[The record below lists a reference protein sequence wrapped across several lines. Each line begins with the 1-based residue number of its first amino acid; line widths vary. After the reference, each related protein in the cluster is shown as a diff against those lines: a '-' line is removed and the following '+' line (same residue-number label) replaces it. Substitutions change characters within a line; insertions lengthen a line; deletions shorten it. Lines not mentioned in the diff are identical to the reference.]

1 MDSQAPGVLVSEMA
15 RIWLCPELRPG
26 EEDAIQ
32 PAAAGAERGCYAYA
46 CPLYV
51 TPARCGTLSTTGH
64 STNHV
69 CDLELPARAA
79 PEFWAR
85 RGTAL
90 LLQTD

>member
-1 MDSQAPGVLVSEMA
+1 MSEMA
-15 RIWLCPELRPG
+15 RLWLEPEEPAEPRPA
-26 EEDAIQ
+26 D
-32 PAAAGAERGCYAYA
+32 AAAARRHYA

-51 TPARCGTLSTTGH
+51 TPTRSGTLSTTGH

-69 CDLELPARAA
+69 CDLELPTTAA

-90 LLQTD
+90 LLQTDG